1 MNVYRKEVKLLFV
14 AQNEKGVLINVAE
27 RKWTKDRLRSLRDHS
42 DFFCPVCNSE
52 VELRIGNIVS
62 AHFAHKKISGC
73 TEQHEAESSYHL
85 QGKLDLYDWLK
96 HNKAVRNVKLEPYLP
111 KIKQRP
117 DLLAETENEI
127 VAIEFQCSTTDS
139 KILVKRTENY
149 QSLQMKPLWLL
160 GAKRL
165 TRVGMTSFSITP
177 FQWHLTNFTDH
188 GEPPQLYCYCSQTK
202 AFIVLDSIIPFSPR
216 LIFATHQ
223 KIPINSI
230 TFKELINIKI
240 NRRTLYDNWFAHV
253 KRFRLQLKSFQ
264 SKESSLLNITLYK
277 EKQTPITFLPSHAFL
292 PLKTAYLIETASY
305 IWQGWLLLFL
315 DKYSIGKEILFQDIY
330 YFFKNRVKEKAI
342 KIRSLYQ
349 TNIHYSYVIRE
360 YLNKLCLLSIL
371 KMSSERKYMKI
382 SHIRWET
389 NLEQIIH
396 HDKQLMEQV
405 NKIFR

>member
-1 MNVYRKEVKLLFV
+1 MNVNRKEVKLLFV

-27 RKWTKDRLRSLRDHS
+27 RKWTKDLLRSLREQS
-42 DFFCPVCNSE
+42 AFFCPVCTSE

-73 TEQHEAESSYHL
+73 TEQHDTESRYHL

-96 HNKAVRNVKLEPYLP
+96 QNKGARNVKLEPYLP

-117 DLLAETENEI
+117 DLLVETGNEM
-127 VAIEFQCSTTDS
+127 VAIEFQCSTIDS

-165 TRVGMTSFSITP
+165 TRVGITSFSITP
-177 FQWHLTNFTDH
+177 FQWQLTNFTDH
-188 GEPPQLYCYCSQTK
+188 GKPPKLYCYCSETK
-202 AFIVLDSIIPFSPR
+202 AFIILDSIIPFSPR
-216 LIFATHQ
+216 LIFAAHQ

-230 TFKELINIKI
+230 TFEELKNLKI
-240 NRRTLYDNWFAHV
+240 DRKTLYDNWFAHV
-253 KRFRLQLKSFQ
+253 KRFRLQSKSFQ
-264 SKESSLLNITLYK
+264 SKESSLLNLTLYK
-277 EKQTPITFLPSHAFL
+277 EKQIPIFYLPSHAFL
-292 PLKTAYLIETASY
+292 PLQTAFLIETTSY
-305 IWQGWLLLFL
+305 IWQGWILLFL
-315 DKYSIGKEILFQDIY
+315 DRYSIGKEIRFQDIC

-360 YLNKLCLLSIL
+360 YLNKLCSLSIL
-371 KMSSERKYMKI
+371 KMTSERKYMKI

-396 HDKQLMEQV
+396 YDKQLVEQV